1 MTTAYALFKKTE
13 PKIKNDYFVIFT
25 GRLYVLLD
33 VGTKYMEFLHGLS
46 EKNEIGHYLVPCNE
60 FFLSRNQKARIDK
73 RNCSKK
79 TPYNRKFLKRSK
91 NGPFAKAMVKQ
102 NGHIYR
108 EVERKGLLILQ
119 YVFLFSNILRKT
131 EKGRF

>member
-1 MTTAYALFKKTE
+1 MGYWRKTKLATTSCLAKNFFFCLVSNIENKRLVLIKK
-13 PKIKNDYFVIFT
+13 KS
-25 GRLYVLLD
+25 G
-33 VGTKYMEFLHGLS
+33 
-46 EKNEIGHYLVPCNE
+46 
-60 FFLSRNQKARIDK
+60 
-73 RNCSKK
+73 SKK
-79 TPYNRKFLKRSK
+79 TPYNRKILKSSK
-91 NGPFAKAMVKQ
+91 HGHFAKAIVKQ